1 MASQHGDRLLSF
13 RNRVLLLVLP
23 FFSCN
28 TTIVAR
34 ERLNEVTFGFA
45 SGFGIKA
52 RFQNPSMPI
61 PTYPGT
67 ASSVAGRSIYKYN
80 DGYVDG
86 GGKQATFLER
96 FMVDL
101 LRDLGLVL
109 RKFNQVLRQWCF
121 CL

>member
-1 MASQHGDRLLSF
+1 MDSQNGDPVFIF
-13 RNRVLLLVLP
+13 RNRIVLTL
-23 FFSCN
+23 FSVVFSVGPS
-28 TTIVAR
+28 IAR

-80 DGYVDG
+80 DGYVDQAG
-86 GGKQATFLER
+86 DTGVILGKIQVDYTTRLGTGLTKMQANT
-96 FMVDL
+96 
-101 LRDLGLVL
+101 
-109 RKFNQVLRQWCF
+109 
-121 CL
+121 